1 MKKPLQVRSKHEMQA
16 LDSICSQAMLALH
29 QLVDTDKPAVS
40 IDTEFLET
48 LCQGY
53 VMLYHKLMDHKLC
66 QRQKINAD
74 STKFITKNLVLSG
87 AI

>member
-53 VMLYHKLMDHKLC
+53 VMLYHKLMDHKAMPTPKN
-66 QRQKINAD
+66 QRRFHQ
-74 STKFITKNLVLSG
+74 VYH
-87 AI
+87 

>member
-16 LDSICSQAMLALH
+16 IDSICSQAMLALH

-53 VMLYHKLMDHKLC
+53 VMLYHKLMDHKAMPTPKN
-66 QRQKINAD
+66 QRRFHQ
-74 STKFITKNLVLSG
+74 VYH
-87 AI
+87 